1 MSALFG
7 QPNQEKAQRQM
18 FDQEMQASREEN
30 AVKYSDVGDEVFFAQ
45 KEKNED
51 LTRWQQ
57 DLREEIERTVHA
69 LKREVSD
76 ADGNYRRMKKF
87 KEYRVIDG
95 KRKKV
100 YTLENPM
107 MNSIGINMFT
117 GSLIPLVSRNLMM
130 SNYSEDKIYVKLR
143 SIMFTFISHMA
154 YYHKEYGID
163 VGNLSI
169 IVRMFKDI
177 AEPAHWR
184 SLNDG
189 ERRHQ
194 ETIRKMIEA
203 VTYGDSGQSGQQK
216 KGLLNQLMG

>member
-76 ADGNYRRMKKF
+76 ADGNYKRMKKF

-130 SNYSEDKIYVKLR
+130 SNYSEDKIYADLFHYR
-143 SIMFTFISHMA
+143 
-154 YYHKEYGID
+154 
-163 VGNLSI
+163 N
-169 IVRMFKDI
+169 
-177 AEPAHWR
+177 
-184 SLNDG
+184 
-189 ERRHQ
+189 
-194 ETIRKMIEA
+194 IRNTRLHTLQRWKHR
-203 VTYGDSGQSGQQK
+203 
-216 KGLLNQLMG
+216 